1 MITVIIPNWNGK
13 QFLKTCLHS
22 LRRQTLKDYQVIV
35 VDNGSTDG
43 SVSFLIRNYPEVKLI
58 KFSKNKGFA
67 AAVNQGIKES
77 QGEFVALLNN
87 DVEADPSWLEELS
100 RGLKENPEVGFC
112 ASKMLDF
119 TNRRIIMEAGDG
131 YTRSG
136 YAFQIGND
144 RPDIG
149 QYDSPKK
156 VFGACAGAAIYRRS
170 MFDKI
175 GFFDE
180 DFFAYLEDIDLSFRA
195 QLMGYECLYIPSAVV
210 YHVGSASTGSRY
222 NDITVYFSAQNTI
235 NTLIKNMP
243 ASILCRNIFR
253 ILKLLIL
260 LQGHYIIR
268 SKYGRAYFKGLLSAF
283 RQLKPMLRKRKQI
296 QDNKKI
302 SHKKIEQFLIASE
315 QELLQQRDKLWRM
328 VSPH

>member
-1 MITVIIPNWNGK
+1 MITVIIPNRNGK
-13 QFLKTCLHS
+13 QFLKTCLRS
-22 LRRQTLKDYQVIV
+22 LRKQTLRDYQIII
-35 VDNGSTDG
+35 VDNASTDG

-67 AAVNQGIKES
+67 AAVNEGIKES
-77 QGEFVALLNN
+77 QGEFVVLLNN

-100 RGLKENPEVGFC
+100 RGLKKNPEVGFC

-136 YAFQIGND
+136 YAFQIGNGRLD
-144 RPDIG
+144 KG

-156 VFGACAGAAIYRRS
+156 VFGACAGAAIYRKS
-170 MFDKI
+170 MFNEI

-180 DFFAYLEDIDLSFRA
+180 DFFAYLEDVDFSFRA
-195 QLMGYECLYIPSAVV
+195 QLMGYECLYIPSAAV
-210 YHVGSASTGSRY
+210 YHMGSVSTGSRY
-222 NDITVYFSAQNTI
+222 NNITVYLIAQNTI

-243 ASILCRNIFR
+243 ASLLCRNIFR
-253 ILKLLIL
+253 ILRLLIL
-260 LQGHYIIR
+260 LQGYHMIR
-268 SKYGRAYFKGLLSAF
+268 SKCGRAYFKGLLSAF
-283 RQLKPMLRKRKQI
+283 RQLKPMLVKRRQI
-296 QDNKKI
+296 QGNKKI

-315 QELLQQRDKLWRM
+315 QELLQQRGKL
-328 VSPH
+328 